1 MKKSYDIAV
10 IGGGASGLAAA
21 ITSARMA
28 EGASVAVF
36 EKKETT
42 GKKLSAAGNGRCNI
56 SNVGCESLEQVMDF
70 FGSVGITVRRDEEGR
85 LYPYGEEGSEVTAL

>member
-36 EKKETT
+36 EKKRNHGQKTQC
-42 GKKLSAAGNGRCNI
+42 GRKRQMQYLKCWVRIFGAG
-56 SNVGCESLEQVMDF
+56 
-70 FGSVGITVRRDEEGR
+70 
-85 LYPYGEEGSEVTAL
+85 YGLLRQCRNFPA

>member
-56 SNVGCESLEQVMDF
+56 SNIRCENPNIHILVAQKLRI
-70 FGSVGITVRRDEEGR
+70 FGAG
-85 LYPYGEEGSEVTAL
+85 YGLLRQCRNFPA

>member
-36 EKKETT
+36 EKKGKPKQKKKTKMRKTRKHIIFIKKDFMENVLDHFLLET
-42 GKKLSAAGNGRCNI
+42 I
-56 SNVGCESLEQVMDF
+56 
-70 FGSVGITVRRDEEGR
+70 
-85 LYPYGEEGSEVTAL
+85 